1 MSSFFQNF
9 PLVGYNF
16 GTETTPALFQD
27 ISAYIKI
34 IDDIKDDIAFYTT
47 VHIQDYDRPDSLSY
61 KLYGTTEFYWTFYYL
76 NDDLRESGWPLPQQ
90 DLLPKAKI
98 DYPHQTIVTTAD
110 ISSIFL
116 PGQTALGL
124 GVGNASG
131 IVVKRYL
138 DLGQIV
144 IQTSDTFDT
153 TEVVVPVINGVEQ
166 TADFIRISSSV
177 VQYNSVHHYENSSG
191 EHVDPGLVPAG
202 RGDTAF
208 PSTAGKTPITYF
220 NRITAK
226 NDSLREIKCLK
237 PDVAVQ
243 VKSEFNKLL
252 KG

>member
-47 VHIQDYDRPDSLSY
+47 VHIQDYDRPDNFSY

-90 DLLPKAKI
+90 DLLPKAKK

-116 PGQTALGL
+116 PGQTAKGL
-124 GVGNASG
+124 GDENASG
-131 IVVKRYL
+131 IIIKRYL

-144 IQTSDTFDT
+144 VQTSDTFKT
-153 TEVVVPVINGVEQ
+153 NQAIVPVINGVEQ
-166 TADFIRISSSV
+166 SADYIEISSSV

-220 NRITAK
+220 DRILAK

-243 VKSEFNKLL
+243 VKSEFNRLL